1 MNNREKNKIKILI
14 VTGIYPPDLGG
25 PATLL
30 TELPAALRKK
40 GLEVKVITYS
50 DVDLTAQE
58 KQEKTVYR
66 ISRQQSSFGR
76 KAKYFWQMLRLS
88 FWSDL
93 IYATDTYSVGYFAY
107 LIKKLTGKKYIIR
120 FAGDSAWET
129 AVARGW
135 TEDYIV
141 DFQEKKY
148 NSQIEKLKQR
158 RTKILTGADKLIA
171 VSNFIAEIALKIGV
185 AKNKIS
191 VIYNAVDF
199 FGISPQKIKPAMPT
213 LVFAGRL
220 MPWKGVE
227 ALLFVLAELKKNFS
241 DIIFEVLGDG
251 PESDHLKKIVRKLNL
266 EQNVKFRGRVS
277 EEESHKIFARST
289 IFVLNTNYEGLPHS
303 VLNAMAC
310 GLPVITTNIGGNVEV
325 VENEVNGLLVPY
337 NDKPAWLGAI
347 ARLLNDEALQ
357 AKFVAS
363 SQKTLENFKW
373 DKLVNET
380 MEVIN
385 KIKC

>member
-1 MNNREKNKIKILI
+1 
-14 VTGIYPPDLGG
+14 
-25 PATLL
+25 
-30 TELPAALRKK
+30 
-40 GLEVKVITYS
+40 
-50 DVDLTAQE
+50 
-58 KQEKTVYR
+58 
-66 ISRQQSSFGR
+66 
-76 KAKYFWQMLRLS
+76 LS